1 MLEKYKKDTS
11 FKSLNVRLSSEENDI
26 LNEISDSWNTSNSEV
41 LRVGLKYL
49 YDSFKEENQ
58 PKSEN

>member
-1 MLEKYKKDTS
+1 MLEKYKKDKS
-11 FKSLNVRLSSEENDI
+11 FQSLNVRLSCEENDI
-26 LNEISDSWNTSNSEV
+26 LNEISDSWNTSKSEV

-49 YDSFKEENQ
+49 YDSFKEEKQ